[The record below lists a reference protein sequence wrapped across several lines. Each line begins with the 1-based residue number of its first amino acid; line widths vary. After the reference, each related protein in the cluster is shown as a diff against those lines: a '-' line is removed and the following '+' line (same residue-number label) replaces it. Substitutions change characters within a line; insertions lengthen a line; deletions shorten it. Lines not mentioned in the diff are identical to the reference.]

1 MLLWVVT
8 AAPISFAFTTPTPT
22 FAGLKTLQQD
32 SVFRSETSLH
42 SYAIDNEDEAMRMMM
57 KANLCAHSDTCSID
71 EAEQYLQEVLHLQ
84 SNCASRLLTS
94 SKVCDDV
101 LFPSEVIAGLR
112 EKIRMET
119 ALSKQG
125 AFRVGFNPIF
135 LSVLAVYL
143 SSGLFSLAHNNP
155 DSFTMQE
162 WWYAI
167 RGGYLDDM
175 VSQYM
180 KYGGLSPIAPTSDEI
195 NMILPIT
202 LQEWWWSI
210 RDGYV
215 GKLASEYQNYGGLMT
230 VVEEGSNPEDLVFT
244 TPLTSEDWSF
254 ASRDGY
260 LPYLITHYLRNGGL

>member
-1 MLLWVVT
+1 M
-8 AAPISFAFTTPTPT
+8 
-22 FAGLKTLQQD
+22 
-32 SVFRSETSLH
+32 
-42 SYAIDNEDEAMRMMM
+42 
-57 KANLCAHSDTCSID
+57 
-71 EAEQYLQEVLHLQ
+71 
-84 SNCASRLLTS
+84 
-94 SKVCDDV
+94 
-101 LFPSEVIAGLR
+101 
-112 EKIRMET
+112 
-119 ALSKQG
+119 
-125 AFRVGFNPIF
+125 
-135 LSVLAVYL
+135 YL